1 VTRPA
6 RDAHESLEIV
16 STAEPVDL
24 SLPDYLM
31 PMAKPFRLD
40 ALRAAVASLIG

>member
-1 VTRPA
+1 VTCPA
-6 RDAHESLEIV
+6 GDAHEALAIV

-24 SLPDYLM
+24 PLPDYLM